1 MNTNNDNEI
10 NIQEPNSF
18 FHTLAERW
26 GHPFVPRSKV
36 GIFSG
41 GLLHPRTMANLDSL
55 GLGPGKITHGHRVV
69 YQTSALIEWM
79 ERRTTKHAA

>member
-1 MNTNNDNEI
+1 MNTIKKSEI
-10 NIQEPNSF
+10 CLQEQSCF

-36 GIFSG
+36 AIFSG

-69 YQTSALIEWM
+69 YQTTALIEWM